1 MRKGID
7 RQCVSAG
14 SFYFFVKERCVMND
28 NRYSNPAKLHW
39 HPDISCPACGEEVN
53 SWDKRC
59 SRALGYK
66 AIFCEACISKE
77 YGINIEELR
86 DTMKEHF
93 GLIPCPGI

>member
-1 MRKGID
+1 MMSSGK
-7 RQCVSAG
+7 
-14 SFYFFVKERCVMND
+14 
-28 NRYSNPAKLHW
+28 YSNPAKLHW
-39 HPDISCPACGEEVN
+39 YPDLACPACGGEVN

-66 AIFCEACISKE
+66 HIVCEACIASE
-77 YGINIEELR
+77 YQIDVEELR